1 MDNLGGGFAMNTPA
15 ARAPTP
21 LLYWIVAAISLL
33 WNSFGGYDYLMT
45 KLRNLDYLKSA
56 VGGDAQLAQKMLET
70 TEALPVWVHFLW
82 GLGVW
87 SSVLGSLL
95 LLARSRHAVPV
106 FLVSLVAAGLSFAY
120 QFTLTMPPGLDTPM
134 MKVMPLVILAAIVL
148 QWWWAR
154 RKVADG
160 TLG

>member
-1 MDNLGGGFAMNTPA
+1 MTNTFAPSKVPVT
-15 ARAPTP
+15 
-21 LLYWIVAAISLL
+21 YWIIALLSLI
-33 WNSFGGYDYLMT
+33 WNGFGGVDYLMT
-45 KLRNLDYLKSA
+45 KLRNMDYLTSM
-56 VGGDAQLAQKMLET
+56 VGTPELAQQMLAMIEGM
-70 TEALPVWVHFLW
+70 PVWAHVLW

-95 LLARSRHAVPV
+95 LLGRSRHAVVV

-120 QFTLTMPPGLDTPM
+120 QATLTMPAGLDSPA

-154 RKVADG
+154 RKAADG
-160 TLG
+160 TLR